1 VNINCC
7 HIYFLEINTVKK
19 IYMLQIL
26 ISEMDGQQKIL
37 GKISLSGIIL
47 RLRRNETAAADLE
60 AVGTAEMQV
69 LRMAHQQ
76 K

>member
-1 VNINCC
+1 
-7 HIYFLEINTVKK
+7 
-19 IYMLQIL
+19 MLWIL

-37 GKISLSGIIL
+37 GNIKLSGTIL
-47 RLRRNETAAADLE
+47 RLHRPESAAADLE

-69 LRMAHQQ
+69 LRMAHHQ